1 MRASWPRESGL
12 RIYFCGYLPIFIAF
26 VCFHD
31 TRARASLASSKQ
43 KERERKKAPARIF
56 HACFALLRLASVLTH
71 VFPYPPRLLEHFFVY
86 LSPHGL
92 PTKNCS

>member
-1 MRASWPRESGL
+1 MRTSWPRESGL

-43 KERERKKAPARIF
+43 KERERKKAPAGIVHVRF
-56 HACFALLRLASVLTH
+56 ACFVL
-71 VFPYPPRLLEHFFVY
+71 PP
-86 LSPHGL
+86 
-92 PTKNCS
+92 CSHTSSRIHHAP